1 MNLKELVGKKA
12 AEYIESGMTVGLG
25 TGSTAY
31 YFVEEVG
38 RLVQEEGYQITGVTT
53 SKATAEQ
60 AKRLGIPLKSV
71 DEVEVIHVT
80 VDGADEVAPDF
91 SGIKGGGGALLF
103 EKVVAERSDKCI
115 WIVDSSKMVEQL
127 GRFKLPVEVVT
138 YGSDRLFQDFVQ
150 AGYKPAFRIKDG
162 ERFLTDGGHYI
173 IDLDVFPIEDPAA
186 FGQVL
191 KLKTGVVEHGL
202 FTGLTQ
208 TVLVGSQD
216 GVEIINK

>member
-115 WIVDSSKMVEQL
+115 WIVDSSKMVDQL